1 MKEGGKISLEH
12 LLQDQSL
19 LSIPEASRWASSHL
33 GKNVTTANI
42 TYLIQYG
49 RIQKIDQNGSTFI
62 LKDELLKYY
71 DSYVGKRELTWKIE
85 LGNDVNWHLSFDYL
99 KEADTTKHVHRLHPY
114 KGKFIPQLVEY
125 FLDSHTDDFKK
136 EVYFHPYDI
145 VLDPFCGSGT
155 TLVQANELNMH
166 AIGID
171 ISEFNSLLSNVKI
184 QEYDLEQLR
193 ELLNSV
199 TKSLREFT
207 TNTGVLEFDNHLAEE
222 LANFNAKHFPSPQYK
237 REVNVGQINENEYGS
252 KKEREFL
259 LRYFQL
265 VNKYRVQTRVEV
277 RDSFLSEWLLLPI
290 YNEVNYI
297 KNLVNE
303 SPKELRS
310 IIQVIL
316 SRTVRTCRAT
326 THADLATLK
335 QPISTTYYCT
345 KHGKICKPLFTIFN
359 WWNRYCK
366 DTIKRISEFNLKRT
380 NNYQVCL
387 TADARTFNLIQSISH
402 INPRLTEIVNNKGI
416 AGIFSS
422 PPYVGLIDYHEQHAY
437 AYELFGFKRRDEAEI
452 GPMSKGQGRQAR
464 EDYVTGI
471 SEVLLNCKHYL
482 KDDFNI
488 FLVVNDKY
496 NLYPLIAERTNLK
509 ITHTYKR
516 PVLNR
521 TEKDKGAYAEY
532 IFHMKE
538 NK

>member
-335 QPISTTYYCT
+335 QPISTTQT
-345 KHGKICKPLFTIFN
+345 
-359 WWNRYCK
+359 
-366 DTIKRISEFNLKRT
+366 
-380 NNYQVCL
+380 
-387 TADARTFNLIQSISH
+387 QS
-402 INPRLTEIVNNKGI
+402 
-416 AGIFSS
+416 
-422 PPYVGLIDYHEQHAY
+422 
-437 AYELFGFKRRDEAEI
+437 
-452 GPMSKGQGRQAR
+452 
-464 EDYVTGI
+464 
-471 SEVLLNCKHYL
+471 
-482 KDDFNI
+482 
-488 FLVVNDKY
+488 
-496 NLYPLIAERTNLK
+496 
-509 ITHTYKR
+509 
-516 PVLNR
+516 
-521 TEKDKGAYAEY
+521 
-532 IFHMKE
+532 
-538 NK
+538 